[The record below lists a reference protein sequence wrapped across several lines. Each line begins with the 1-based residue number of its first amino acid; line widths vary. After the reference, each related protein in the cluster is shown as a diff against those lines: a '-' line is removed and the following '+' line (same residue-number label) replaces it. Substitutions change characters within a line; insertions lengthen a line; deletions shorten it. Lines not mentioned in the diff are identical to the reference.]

1 MKINF
6 KVIWGWLWCYQRG
19 RTSMS
24 KNTWSIQI
32 PTVDYTA
39 LSIRW
44 VAVNTVDFFNQI
56 NMLYGTI
63 TEFCTEQSCTVMS
76 AGPKY
81 EVRIFTTTW
90 PLFNREIWS
99 TATNNFADSNPFAQV
114 PLGGREPSEETNQ
127 MLGAE
132 VHWLPYDM
140 GPGELS
146 RINDEDAGTIVL
158 WNTILEI

>member
-1 MKINF
+1 M
-6 KVIWGWLWCYQRG
+6 
-19 RTSMS
+19 
-24 KNTWSIQI
+24 
-32 PTVDYTA
+32 
-39 LSIRW
+39 
-44 VAVNTVDFFNQI
+44 NTVDFFNQI

-81 EVRIFTTTW
+81 EVRIQQ
-90 PLFNREIWS
+90 PLFNKEIWS
-99 TATNNFADSNPFAQV
+99 TATNNCVDGNFPPPQV